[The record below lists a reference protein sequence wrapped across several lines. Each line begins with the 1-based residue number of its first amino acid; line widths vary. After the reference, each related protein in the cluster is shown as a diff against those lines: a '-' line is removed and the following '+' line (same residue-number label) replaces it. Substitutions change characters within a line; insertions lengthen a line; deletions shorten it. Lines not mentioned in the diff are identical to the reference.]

1 MLFEFLLVFILAIF
15 FIYIVKKYAHNI
27 GLVDEPNE
35 RSSHTSDTPS
45 GAGIGF
51 SLAIFSIIPLF
62 YLDIF
67 RDYTLIF
74 FAIFLVFVIG
84 VLDDIRDASPKTK
97 FIVLILSTV
106 FLIIDDFLIS
116 YVGVYFG
123 KHIYLGSFAAPFT
136 IFAVV
141 AFTNALNLIDGLDG
155 LAGSVSIVIFM
166 SFFIIGYQ
174 NDDLILMVI
183 SGSFI
188 SGLLAFL
195 IVNWYPASIFMGDSG
210 SLVLGFVIA
219 LLAIRSL
226 IYIPAISILF
236 ITAIPILDTA
246 IVVVRRKLNGKGIFA
261 ADKCHLHHIFYR
273 FFSNDTKKTVLF
285 FIVMQSA
292 YSLTGLQFNKYH
304 DDGFL
309 LILFI
314 LNVIMVYLFT
324 DAMIKRQKSS
334 CAKRDNK
341 VDR

>member
-1 MLFEFLLVFILAIF
+1 MLFEFFLVFVLAMLF
-15 FIYIVKKYAHNI
+15 MGIVRRYADKI

-35 RSSHTSDTPS
+35 RSSHTLDTPS

-62 YLDIF
+62 YIDVF
-67 RDYTLIF
+67 SDYTLIF

-84 VLDDIRDASPKTK
+84 VLDDIHDASPKTK
-97 FIVLILSTV
+97 FVILILSTI
-106 FLIIDDFLIS
+106 FLIFDNFIID

-123 KHIYLGSFAAPFT
+123 QQIYLGVFAAPFT

-155 LAGSVSIVIFM
+155 LAGSVGIVIFM

-188 SGLLAFL
+188 SGLIAFL
-195 IVNWYPASIFMGDSG
+195 IHNWYPASIFMGDSG

-226 IYIPAISILF
+226 LYIPAISILF
-236 ITAIPILDTA
+236 IAAIPILDTT
-246 IVVVRRKLNGKGIFA
+246 IVVVRRKLNGKGVFT

-285 FIVMQSA
+285 FVVMQAA

-304 DDGFL
+304 DDGLL
-309 LILFI
+309 LILFL

-324 DAMIKRQKSS
+324 DAMIRRQKSNCS
-334 CAKRDNK
+334 QKRS
-341 VDR
+341 